1 MTHVAPR
8 DIALTELQTVLS
20 TELPELLAD
29 IGNLLRPQWPDYAH
43 FLEENMP
50 TIAELAT
57 LFVHRLLE
65 TARRGLASLDPVP
78 LEAEP
83 AVQVVFEQIGAQQFT
98 EGRDLAEVLLA
109 YRVGVRATWRHV
121 SAAALRLDLPSD
133 VLAALAEAVFVFV
146 DELASASTK
155 GYVKQQSESSAER
168 ERLRGEL
175 SDLLLSDRSDTS
187 AVRSAAERA
196 RWPLP
201 SEAALVLVDPSDAA
215 ARTVIEHLDQRCL
228 QVRQHNMFGAIVPG
242 PVDSASKRELAAR
255 LRGAN
260 AIVGQCVGLDAFPV
274 SMLLPTIGIELRQ
287 RGLLNGDPVFVSE
300 HLDQIIVHRD
310 EQIFDA
316 LRKQVLHPLDDLAP
330 ATRGRLTET
339 LASWL
344 RHMGDHT
351 RVAEQLFIH
360 PQTVRYR
367 MNQLRQR
374 FGHELDSPR
383 SRARMLLALEWG
395 PTPKPCRSGGST
407 ATWGPKSPKRVDGLA
422 GQHTVR
428 TTGQS

>member
-1 MTHVAPR
+1 MTYVVEG
-8 DIALTELQTVLS
+8 DIALTELQRELS
-20 TELPELLAD
+20 TGLPELLAD
-29 IGNLLRPQWPDYAH
+29 IGNLLRPQWPHYAH

-78 LEAEP
+78 PEAEP
-83 AVQVVFEQIGAQQFT
+83 AVQLAFEQIGALQFT
-98 EGRDLAEVLLA
+98 EGRDLAEVLPA
-109 YRVGVRATWRHV
+109 YRVGARAAWRHV

-155 GYVKQQSESSAER
+155 GYVKQQLESGAER
-168 ERLRGEL
+168 ERLRAEL
-175 SDLLLSDRSDTS
+175 SDLLLSDRSDSS
-187 AVRSAAERA
+187 AVHSAAERA

-228 QVRQHNMFGAIVPG
+228 QVRKHNMFGVIVPG

-260 AIVGQCVGLDAFPV
+260 AIVGQYVGLDAFPL
-274 SMLLPTIGIELRQ
+274 STLLPLIGIELRR
-287 RGLLNGDPVFVSE
+287 RGLLDGDPVFVSE
-300 HLDQIIVHRD
+300 HLDQFIVHRD

-316 LRKQVLHPLDDLAP
+316 LRERVLHPLDDLAP

-360 PQTVRYR
+360 RQTVRYR

-374 FGHELDSPR
+374 FGEELDCPR
-383 SRARMLLALEWG
+383 SRARLLLVLEWG
-395 PTPKPCRSGGST
+395 PEP
-407 ATWGPKSPKRVDGLA
+407 
-422 GQHTVR
+422 
-428 TTGQS
+428 

>member
-1 MTHVAPR
+1 MTHVAPG

-29 IGNLLRPQWPDYAH
+29 VGNLLRPQWPDYAD

-83 AVQVVFEQIGAQQFT
+83 AVQLVFEEIGALRFT
-98 EGRDLAEVLLA
+98 EGRELAEVLLA
-109 YRVGVRATWRHV
+109 YRVGARAAWRHV

-155 GYVKQQSESSAER
+155 GYIKQQSESSAER

-201 SEAALVLVDPSDAA
+201 SEAALVLVDPSNTA
-215 ARTVIEHLDQRCL
+215 ARTVIERLDQRYL

-242 PVDSASKRELAAR
+242 PIDSVSKRELAAR

-260 AIVGQCVGLDAFPV
+260 AIVGQCVELDAFPV
-274 SMLLPTIGIELRQ
+274 SVLLPTIGIELRQ
-287 RGLLNGDPVFVSE
+287 RGLLDGDPVFVSE
-300 HLDQIIVHRD
+300 YLDQIIVHRD

-316 LRKQVLHPLDDLAP
+316 LRKHALHPLDDLAP
-330 ATRGRLTET
+330 ATRSRLTKT

-374 FGHELDSPR
+374 FGDELDSPR
-383 SRARMLLALEWG
+383 ARARMLLALEWG
-395 PTPKPCRSGGST
+395 PD
-407 ATWGPKSPKRVDGLA
+407 A
-422 GQHTVR
+422 
-428 TTGQS
+428 